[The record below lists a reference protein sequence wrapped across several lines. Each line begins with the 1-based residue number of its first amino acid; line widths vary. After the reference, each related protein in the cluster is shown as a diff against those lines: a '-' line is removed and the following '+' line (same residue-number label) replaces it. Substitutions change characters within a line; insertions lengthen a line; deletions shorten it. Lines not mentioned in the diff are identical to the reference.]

1 MIFMKIR
8 KVPNIRSIILCMLLS
23 LPMCMVCGSNAMK
36 DQKYSQTASCDKTG
50 HSLKDDVCQRCGHGF
65 FSYRTNSGKIVTL
78 ATNIDFGANIVSH
91 SVVNGE
97 CTIECDGPITKIPD
111 KAFSSKGLKGEL
123 LRIPRTVT
131 YIGTK
136 AFYNNK
142 DLSGFLIIPNSV
154 TEIGERAFHMCGFNG
169 NLTLSNNLTKI
180 GNSAF
185 SNCGFTG
192 NLTIPNS
199 VTEIGPYAFYSCV
212 GFNGKLTLSDNLKTI
227 GDGAFSNCNKLKAQI
242 ITFPATLEKIGTDVF
257 SGATNIKNIKFQSL
271 PQGINNIKQKDVI
284 LNDASFISDQA
295 TGTVNNISYSRTI
308 TPTWGTLVLPYSL
321 TLTGNEPYSLYAI
334 ESISTEVLVLS
345 RLNGEVAAGTP
356 CMVKRN
362 GEQEEMTFT
371 ANNATLNMTIQPIA
385 VNYELKF
392 QGTYH
397 AKKVT
402 DGYIIRNNLLWDVA
416 KLLEVSPQT
425 EAIMV
430 GPFRSW
436 LDGPTKNGVAK
447 LSIRVDDSATSIDN
461 PISSLNADDVEYY
474 DLNGRRLTAP
484 QQGINIMK
492 RGNKTMKVIIK

>member
-8 KVPNIRSIILCMLLS
+8 KVQNIRSIILCMLLS

-36 DQKYSQTASCDKTG
+36 DQKYSQTASCELNG
-50 HSLKDDVCQRCGHGF
+50 HSLKDDVCQKCGHGF
-65 FSYRTNSGKIVTL
+65 FSYRTNSGMIVNL
-78 ATNIDFGANIVSH
+78 DQDIDFGANIVSH

-111 KAFSSKGLKGEL
+111 NAFNNKGLKGEL

-142 DLSGFLIIPNSV
+142 ELSGFLIIPNSV
-154 TEIGERAFHMCGFNG
+154 TEIGERAFCMCGFNG

-192 NLTIPNS
+192 NLVISNS
-199 VTEIGPYAFYSCV
+199 VTEIGPYAFYMCS
-212 GFNGKLTLSDNLKTI
+212 GFNGNLTLSDNLKTI
-227 GDGAFSNCNKLKAQI
+227 GNGAFSNCKNLKAQ

-295 TGTVNNISYSRTI
+295 TGIVNNISYSRTI
-308 TPTWGTLVLPYSL
+308 SNAWGTLVLPYSL

-334 ESISTEVLVLS
+334 ESISTVELVLS

-362 GEQEEMTFT
+362 GEQKEMTFT
-371 ANNATLNMTIQPIA
+371 ANNTTLNMTIQPIA
-385 VNYELKF
+385 VNELNF

-416 KLLEVSPQT
+416 KLLEVSPET

-436 LDGPTKNGVAK
+436 LDGPTNGAAK

>member
-1 MIFMKIR
+1 MKIR
-8 KVPNIRSIILCMLLS
+8 KVQNIRSIILCMLLS

-36 DQKYSQTASCDKTG
+36 DQKYSQTASCDKNG

-65 FSYRTNSGKIVTL
+65 FSYRTKSGKIVTL
-78 ATNIDFGANIVSH
+78 NNKDFGANIVSH

-111 KAFSSKGLKGEL
+111 KAFFNKGLKGEL

-142 DLSGFLIIPNSV
+142 ELSGFLIIPNSV
-154 TEIGERAFHMCGFNG
+154 TEIGERAFYMCGFNG
-169 NLTLSNNLTKI
+169 SLTLSNNLTKI
-180 GNSAF
+180 GNNAF
-185 SNCGFTG
+185 SDCGFTG

-199 VTEIGPYAFYSCV
+199 VTEIGPYAFYMCS
-212 GFNGKLTLSDNLKTI
+212 GFNGNLTLSDNLKSI
-227 GDGAFSNCNKLKAQI
+227 GDNAFSSCGKLKAQ
-242 ITFPATLEKIGTDVF
+242 ITFPATLENIGTDVF
-257 SGATNIKNIKFQSL
+257 SGTTNIKNVKFQSL
-271 PQGINNIKQKDVI
+271 PQGINNIKQKDVS
-284 LNDASFISDQA
+284 LNDASFISDLA
-295 TGTVNNISYSRTI
+295 TGTVNNISYNRTI

-334 ESISTEVLVLS
+334 ESISTGELVLS

-385 VNYELKF
+385 VNELSF
-392 QGTYH
+392 NGTYH

-402 DGYIIRNNLLWDVA
+402 DGYIIRNGLLWNVA
-416 KLLEVSPQT
+416 KLKEASSQT

-436 LDGPTKNGVAK
+436 LDGTTTNSAAK
-447 LSIRVDDSATSIDN
+447 LSIRVDDSATGIDN

>member
-1 MIFMKIR
+1 MKIR
-8 KVPNIRSIILCMLLS
+8 KVQNIRSIILCMLLS
-23 LPMCMVCGSNAMK
+23 LPMCMVYGSNAIK
-36 DQKYSQTASCDKTG
+36 DQKYSQTASCDKNG

-65 FSYRTNSGKIVTL
+65 FSYRTKSGKIVIL
-78 ATNIDFGANIVSH
+78 ANNIDFGANIVSH

-111 KAFSSKGLKGEL
+111 NAFSRKGLKGEL

-136 AFYNNK
+136 AFYNNNE
-142 DLSGFLIIPNSV
+142 LSGFLIIPNSV
-154 TEIGERAFHMCGFNG
+154 TEIGEKAFFMCGFNG
-169 NLTLSNNLTKI
+169 SLTLSNNLTKI

-185 SNCGFTG
+185 SDCGFTG

-199 VTEIGPYAFYSCV
+199 VTEIGTYAFNNCV
-212 GFNGKLTLSDNLKTI
+212 GFKGKLTLSDNLKTI
-227 GDGAFSNCNKLKAQI
+227 GNGAFSNCKNLKAQ

-257 SGATNIKNIKFQSL
+257 YGVTSIKSVKFQSL

-334 ESISTEVLVLS
+334 ESISTDELVLS
-345 RLNGEVAAGTP
+345 RLNGKVAAGTP

-385 VNYELKF
+385 VNELNF

-402 DGYIIRNNLLWDVA
+402 DGYIIRNGLLWDVA
-416 KLLEVSPQT
+416 KLKAASPET

-436 LDGPTKNGVAK
+436 LDGTTNGAAK
-447 LSIRVDDSATSIDN
+447 LSIRVDDSATGIDN

-492 RGNKTMKVIIK
+492 KGNKTMKVIIK

>member
-1 MIFMKIR
+1 MTFMKIR

-36 DQKYSQTASCDKTG
+36 GQKYSQTASCDKTG

-65 FSYRTNSGKIVTL
+65 FSYRTKSGKIVTF
-78 ATNIDFGANIVSH
+78 AKNIDFGANIVSH
-91 SVVNGE
+91 SIVNGE

-111 KAFSSKGLKGEL
+111 KAFYNKGLKGEL
-123 LRIPRTVT
+123 LRIPRTVK

-136 AFYNNK
+136 AFYYNK

-154 TEIGERAFHMCGFNG
+154 TEIGERAFYMCGFNG
-169 NLTLSNNLTKI
+169 ILTLSNNLTKI
-180 GNSAF
+180 GKSAF
-185 SNCGFTG
+185 DGCGFTG
-192 NLTIPNS
+192 SLTIPNS
-199 VTEIGPYAFYSCV
+199 VTEIGPYAFNNCV
-212 GFNGKLTLSDNLKTI
+212 GFKDKLTLSENLKTI
-227 GDGAFSNCNKLKAQI
+227 GDGAFSNCKNLKAQ

-271 PQGINNIKQKDVI
+271 PQGINNIKQKDVS

-295 TGTVNNISYSRTI
+295 TGTVNNIFYNRTI

-334 ESISTEVLVLS
+334 ERISKDELVLS

-362 GEQEEMTFT
+362 GEQKEMTFT
-371 ANNATLNMTIQPIA
+371 ANNTTLNMTIQPIA
-385 VNYELKF
+385 VNELNF

-397 AKKVT
+397 AKEVT
-402 DGYIIRNNLLWDVA
+402 DGYIIRNGLLWNVA
-416 KLLEVSPQT
+416 KLKAASPQT

-436 LDGPTKNGVAK
+436 LDGTTTNSAAK
-447 LSIRVDDSATSIDN
+447 LSIRVDDSATGIDN

>member
-1 MIFMKIR
+1 
-8 KVPNIRSIILCMLLS
+8 MLLS

-36 DQKYSQTASCDKTG
+36 GQKYTQTASCDKDG
-50 HSLKDDVCQRCGHGF
+50 HSLNNDVCQRCGHGF
-65 FSYRTNSGKIVTL
+65 FSYRTKSGKIVTL
-78 ATNIDFGANIVSH
+78 AKNIDFGANIVSH

-111 KAFSSKGLKGEL
+111 NAFSSKGLKGEL

-131 YIGTK
+131 YIGTR
-136 AFYNNK
+136 AFYYNK

-154 TEIGERAFHMCGFNG
+154 TEIGERAFYMCGFNG
-169 NLTLSNNLTKI
+169 SLTLSNNLTKI

-185 SNCGFTG
+185 SDCGFTG

-199 VTEIGPYAFYSCV
+199 VTEIGTYAFNNCV

-227 GDGAFSNCNKLKAQI
+227 GEGAFSNCNKLKAQI
-242 ITFPATLEKIGTDVF
+242 ITFPATLEKIGTDAFYRVT
-257 SGATNIKNIKFQSL
+257 SIKSVKFQSL

-284 LNDASFISDQA
+284 LNDASFISGQA
-295 TGTVNNISYSRTI
+295 TGTVNNISYSHTI
-308 TPTWGTLVLPYSL
+308 TLTWGTLVLPYSL

-334 ESISTEVLVLS
+334 ESISTDELVLS

-356 CMVKRN
+356 CVVKQN
-362 GEQEEMTFT
+362 GEQKEMIFT
-371 ANNATLNMTIQPIA
+371 ANNATLNMTTQPID
-385 VNYELKF
+385 VSELKF

-397 AKKVT
+397 AQPVT

-416 KLLEVSPQT
+416 KLLEVSPET
-425 EAIMV
+425 KAIIID
-430 GPFRSW
+430 PFRSW
-436 LDGPTKNGVAK
+436 LDGTTTNGAAK
-447 LSIRVDDSATSIDN
+447 LSIRVDDSATGIDN

>member
-1 MIFMKIR
+1 MTFMKIR
-8 KVPNIRSIILCMLLS
+8 KIPNIRSIILCMLLS

-36 DQKYSQTASCDKTG
+36 DQKYSQTASCDKNG

-65 FSYRTNSGKIVTL
+65 FSYRTKSGKIVTL
-78 ATNIDFGANIVSH
+78 NNKDFGANIVSH

-111 KAFSSKGLKGEL
+111 KAFYNKGLKGEL
-123 LRIPRTVT
+123 LRIPRTVK
-131 YIGTK
+131 YIGTR
-136 AFYNNK
+136 AFYYNK

-154 TEIGERAFHMCGFNG
+154 TEIGERAFYMCGFNG
-169 NLTLSNNLTKI
+169 ILTLSNNLTKI

-185 SNCGFTG
+185 SDCGFTG

-199 VTEIGPYAFYSCV
+199 VTEIGTYAFNNCV

-227 GDGAFSNCNKLKAQI
+227 GDNAFSNCNKLKAQI
-242 ITFPATLEKIGTDVF
+242 ITFPAALEKIGTDVF
-257 SGATNIKNIKFQSL
+257 YRVTSIKSVKFQSL
-271 PQGINNIKQKDVI
+271 PQGINNIKQKDVS

-295 TGTVNNISYSRTI
+295 TGTVNNISYNRAI

-334 ESISTEVLVLS
+334 ESISTEELVLS

-385 VNYELKF
+385 VNELSF
-392 QGTYH
+392 NGTYH

-402 DGYIIRNNLLWDVA
+402 DGYIIRNGLLWNVA
-416 KLLEVSPQT
+416 KLKEASSQT

-436 LDGPTKNGVAK
+436 LDGTTTNSAAK
-447 LSIRVDDSATSIDN
+447 LSIRVDDSATGIDN

>member
-36 DQKYSQTASCDKTG
+36 GQKYSQTASCDKTG
-50 HSLKDDVCQRCGHGF
+50 HSLKDDVCQICGHGF
-65 FSYRTNSGKIVTL
+65 FSYRTKSGKIVTL
-78 ATNIDFGANIVSH
+78 AKNIDFGANIVSH

-111 KAFSSKGLKGEL
+111 KAFYNKGLKGEL
-123 LRIPRTVT
+123 LRIPRTVK
-131 YIGTK
+131 YIGTR
-136 AFYNNK
+136 AFYYNK

-154 TEIGERAFHMCGFNG
+154 TEIGEKAFYMCRFNG
-169 NLTLSNNLTKI
+169 SLTLSNNLTKI

-227 GDGAFSNCNKLKAQI
+227 GDCAFSICKNLKAQ

-271 PQGINNIKQKDVI
+271 PQGIDNIKDVI

-308 TPTWGTLVLPYSL
+308 SNPWGSLVLPYSL

-334 ESISTEVLVLS
+334 ESISTNELVLS

-385 VNYELKF
+385 VKGLNF

-397 AKKVT
+397 AKEVNN
-402 DGYIIRNNLLWDVA
+402 GYIIRNGLLWNVA
-416 KLLEVSPQT
+416 KLKAASPET
-425 EAIMV
+425 AIMV

-436 LDGPTKNGVAK
+436 LDGTTNGTAK
-447 LSIRVDDSATSIDN
+447 LSIRVDDSATGIDN

>member
-1 MIFMKIR
+1 MKIR
-8 KVPNIRSIILCMLLS
+8 EVQNIRSIILCMLLS
-23 LPMCMVCGSNAMK
+23 LPMCMVCGSNAIK
-36 DQKYSQTASCDKTG
+36 DQKYSQTASCDKNG

-65 FSYRTNSGKIVTL
+65 FSYRTKNGKIVTF
-78 ATNIDFGANIVSH
+78 ANNIDFGAKIVSH
-91 SVVNGE
+91 TIVNGE

-111 KAFSSKGLKGEL
+111 NAFSSKGLKGEL
-123 LRIPRTVT
+123 LRIPRTVK
-131 YIGTK
+131 YIGTR

-142 DLSGFLIIPNSV
+142 ELSGFLIIPNSV
-154 TEIGERAFHMCGFNG
+154 TEIGTYAFNNCVGFNG
-169 NLTLSNNLTKI
+169 ILTLSNNLTKI

-192 NLTIPNS
+192 NLVIPNS
-199 VTEIGPYAFYSCV
+199 VTEIGQYAFYMCS
-212 GFNGKLTLSDNLKTI
+212 GFNGNLTLSDNLKSI
-227 GDGAFSNCNKLKAQI
+227 GDNAFSSCGKLKAQ

-257 SGATNIKNIKFQSL
+257 SGTTNIKSVKFQSL
-271 PQGINNIKQKDVI
+271 PQGINNIKQKDII

-308 TPTWGTLVLPYSL
+308 TTTWGTLVLPYSL

-334 ESISTEVLVLS
+334 ESISTDELVLN

-385 VNYELKF
+385 VNELKF

-397 AKKVT
+397 AKEVT
-402 DGYIIRNNLLWDVA
+402 DGYIIRNGLLWDVA
-416 KLLEVSPQT
+416 KLKAASPET
-425 EAIMV
+425 EAIKV

-436 LDGPTKNGVAK
+436 LDGTTNGAAK
-447 LSIRVDDSATSIDN
+447 LSIRVDDSASGIDN

-492 RGNKTMKVIIK
+492 KGNKTMKVIIK

>member
-65 FSYRTNSGKIVTL
+65 FSYRTKSGKIATL
-78 ATNIDFGANIVSH
+78 NNKDFGANIVSH

-97 CTIECDGPITKIPD
+97 CTIECDGPITKIPNN
-111 KAFSSKGLKGEL
+111 AFSSKGLKGEL

-142 DLSGFLIIPNSV
+142 ELSGFLIIPNSV
-154 TEIGERAFHMCGFNG
+154 TEIGERAFYMCGFNG
-169 NLTLSNNLTKI
+169 ILTLSNNLTKI

-185 SNCGFTG
+185 SDCGFTG
-192 NLTIPNS
+192 NLVIPNS
-199 VTEIGPYAFYSCV
+199 VTEIGTYAFNNCV

-227 GDGAFSNCNKLKAQI
+227 GNGAFSNCKNLKAQ

-321 TLTGNEPYSLYAI
+321 TLTGNEQYSLYAI
-334 ESISTEVLVLS
+334 ESISTDKLVLS
-345 RLNGEVAAGTP
+345 RLNGDVAAGTP

-385 VNYELKF
+385 VNELNF

-397 AKKVT
+397 AKEVT
-402 DGYIIRNNLLWDVA
+402 DGYIIRNGLLWNVA
-416 KLLEVSPQT
+416 KLKAASQQT

-436 LDGPTKNGVAK
+436 LDGTTTNGAAK
-447 LSIRVDDSATSIDN
+447 LSIRVDDSATGIDN

>member
-8 KVPNIRSIILCMLLS
+8 KVQNIRSIILCMLLS
-23 LPMCMVCGSNAMK
+23 LPMCMVCGSNAIK
-36 DQKYSQTASCDKTG
+36 DQKYSQTASCDKNG

-65 FSYRTNSGKIVTL
+65 FSYRTKSGKIVTL
-78 ATNIDFGANIVSH
+78 AKNIDFGAKIVSH

-111 KAFSSKGLKGEL
+111 NAFSYKDLKGEL

-136 AFYNNK
+136 AFYYNK
-142 DLSGFLIIPNSV
+142 ELFGFLIIPNTV
-154 TEIGERAFHMCGFNG
+154 TEIGERAFYMCGFNG

-185 SNCGFTG
+185 SDCGFTG

-199 VTEIGPYAFYSCV
+199 VTEIGTYAFNNCV

-227 GDGAFSNCNKLKAQI
+227 GNGAFSNCKNLKAQ

-257 SGATNIKNIKFQSL
+257 YGVTSIKSVKFQSL

-284 LNDASFISDQA
+284 LNDASFISDLA

-334 ESISTEVLVLS
+334 ESISTDELVLS
-345 RLNGEVAAGTP
+345 RLNGKVAAGTP

-385 VNYELKF
+385 VNELKF

-397 AKKVT
+397 AKEVT
-402 DGYIIRNNLLWDVA
+402 DGYIIRNGLLWNVA
-416 KLLEVSPQT
+416 KLKAASPET

-436 LDGPTKNGVAK
+436 LDGTTNGAAK
-447 LSIRVDDSATSIDN
+447 LSIRIDDSATGIDD

>member
-1 MIFMKIR
+1 MKIR
-8 KVPNIRSIILCMLLS
+8 KIPNIRSIILCMLLS
-23 LPMCMVCGSNAMK
+23 LPMCMVCGSNAIK
-36 DQKYSQTASCDKTG
+36 DQKYSQTASCDKNG

-65 FSYRTNSGKIVTL
+65 FSYRTKSGKIVTF
-78 ATNIDFGANIVSH
+78 ANNIDFGANIVSH
-91 SVVNGE
+91 TVVNGE

-111 KAFSSKGLKGEL
+111 KAFYNKDLKGEL

-142 DLSGFLIIPNSV
+142 ELSGFLIIPNSV
-154 TEIGERAFHMCGFNG
+154 TEIGTYAFNNCVGFNG
-169 NLTLSNNLTKI
+169 ILTLSNNLTKI

-192 NLTIPNS
+192 NLVIPNS
-199 VTEIGPYAFYSCV
+199 VTEIGQYAFYMCS
-212 GFNGKLTLSDNLKTI
+212 GFNGNLTLSDNLKSN
-227 GDGAFSNCNKLKAQI
+227 GDNAFSRCGKLKAQ

-257 SGATNIKNIKFQSL
+257 SGTTNIKSVKFQSL

-334 ESISTEVLVLS
+334 ESISTDELVLS
-345 RLNGEVAAGTP
+345 RLNGKVAAGTP

-371 ANNATLNMTIQPIA
+371 ANNATLNMTILPIA
-385 VNYELKF
+385 VNELNF

-397 AKKVT
+397 AKEVT
-402 DGYIIRNNLLWDVA
+402 DGYIIRNGLLWNVA
-416 KLLEVSPQT
+416 KLKAASLET

-436 LDGPTKNGVAK
+436 LDGTTNGAAK
-447 LSIRVDDSATSIDN
+447 LSIRVDDSATGIDN

-492 RGNKTMKVIIK
+492 KGNKTMKVIIK

>member
-1 MIFMKIR
+1 MKIR
-8 KVPNIRSIILCMLLS
+8 EVQNIRSIILCMLLS
-23 LPMCMVCGSNAMK
+23 LPMCMVCGSNAIK
-36 DQKYSQTASCDKTG
+36 DQKYSQTASCDKNG

-65 FSYRTNSGKIVTL
+65 FSYRTKNGKIVTF
-78 ATNIDFGANIVSH
+78 ANNIDFGANIVSH
-91 SVVNGE
+91 TVVNGE
-97 CTIECDGPITKIPD
+97 CTIECDGPITEIPD
-111 KAFSSKGLKGEL
+111 KAFYNKGLKGEL

-136 AFYNNK
+136 AFYYNK

-154 TEIGERAFHMCGFNG
+154 TEIGERAFYMCGFNG

-180 GNSAF
+180 GNNAF
-185 SNCGFTG
+185 SDCGFTG

-199 VTEIGPYAFYSCV
+199 VTEIGTYAFNNCV
-212 GFNGKLTLSDNLKTI
+212 RFKGKLTLSDNLKTI
-227 GDGAFSNCNKLKAQI
+227 GNGAFSNCKNLKAQ

-257 SGATNIKNIKFQSL
+257 SGVTSIKSVKFQSL

-334 ESISTEVLVLS
+334 ESISTDELVLS

-356 CMVKRN
+356 CMVKQN

-385 VNYELKF
+385 VNELKF

-397 AKKVT
+397 AKEVT
-402 DGYIIRNNLLWDVA
+402 DGYIIRNGLLWDVA
-416 KLLEVSPQT
+416 KLKAASPET
-425 EAIMV
+425 EAIKV

-436 LDGPTKNGVAK
+436 LDGTTNGAAK
-447 LSIRVDDSATSIDN
+447 LSIRVDDSATGIND

-484 QQGINIMK
+484 QQGINFMK
-492 RGNKTMKVIIK
+492 KGNKTMKVIIK

>member
-1 MIFMKIR
+1 MKIR
-8 KVPNIRSIILCMLLS
+8 EVQNIRSIILCMLLS
-23 LPMCMVCGSNAMK
+23 LPMCMVCGSNAIK
-36 DQKYSQTASCDKTG
+36 DQKYSQTASCDKNG

-65 FSYRTNSGKIVTL
+65 FSYRTKSGKIVTF
-78 ATNIDFGANIVSH
+78 ANNIDFGANIVSH
-91 SVVNGE
+91 TVVNGE

-111 KAFSSKGLKGEL
+111 KAFYSKGLKGEL
-123 LRIPRTVT
+123 LRIPRTVK
-131 YIGTK
+131 YIGTR

-142 DLSGFLIIPNSV
+142 ELSGFLIIPNSV
-154 TEIGERAFHMCGFNG
+154 TEIGTYAFNNCVGFNG
-169 NLTLSNNLTKI
+169 ILTLSNNLTKI

-192 NLTIPNS
+192 NLVIPNS
-199 VTEIGPYAFYSCV
+199 VTEIGQYAFYMCS
-212 GFNGKLTLSDNLKTI
+212 GFNGNLTLSDNLKSI
-227 GDGAFSNCNKLKAQI
+227 GDNAFSSCGKLKAQ

-257 SGATNIKNIKFQSL
+257 SGTTNIKSVKFQSL

-334 ESISTEVLVLS
+334 ESISTDELVLS

-385 VNYELKF
+385 VNELKF

-397 AKKVT
+397 AKEVT
-402 DGYIIRNNLLWDVA
+402 DGYIIRNGLLWDVA
-416 KLLEVSPQT
+416 KLKAASPET

-436 LDGPTKNGVAK
+436 LDGTTNGAAK
-447 LSIRVDDSATSIDN
+447 LSIRVDDSATGIND
-461 PISSLNADDVEYY
+461 PISYLNADDVEYY

-492 RGNKTMKVIIK
+492 KGNKTMKVIIK

>member
-1 MIFMKIR
+1 MKIR
-8 KVPNIRSIILCMLLS
+8 EVQNIRSIILCMLLS
-23 LPMCMVCGSNAMK
+23 LPMCMVCGSNAIK
-36 DQKYSQTASCDKTG
+36 DQKYSQTASCDKNG

-65 FSYRTNSGKIVTL
+65 FSYRTKNGKIVTF
-78 ATNIDFGANIVSH
+78 ANNIDFGAKIVSH
-91 SVVNGE
+91 TIVNGE

-111 KAFSSKGLKGEL
+111 NAFSSKDLKGEL
-123 LRIPRTVT
+123 LRIPRTVK
-131 YIGTK
+131 YIGTR

-142 DLSGFLIIPNSV
+142 ELSGFLIIPNSV
-154 TEIGERAFHMCGFNG
+154 TEIGTYAFNNCVGFNG
-169 NLTLSNNLTKI
+169 ILTLSNNLTKI

-185 SNCGFTG
+185 SDCGFTG

-199 VTEIGPYAFYSCV
+199 VTEIGTYAFNNCV

-227 GDGAFSNCNKLKAQI
+227 GDNAFNNCNKLKAQI
-242 ITFPATLEKIGTDVF
+242 ITFPAALEKIGTDVF
-257 SGATNIKNIKFQSL
+257 YRVTSIKNVKFQSL
-271 PQGINNIKQKDVI
+271 PQGINNIKQKDVS
-284 LNDASFISDQA
+284 LNDASFISDLA

-334 ESISTEVLVLS
+334 ERISTDELVLS
-345 RLNGEVAAGTP
+345 RLNGDVAAGTP

-385 VNYELKF
+385 VNELKF

-402 DGYIIRNNLLWDVA
+402 DGYIIRNGLLWNVA
-416 KLLEVSPQT
+416 KLKAASSQT

-436 LDGPTKNGVAK
+436 LDGTTTNSAAK
-447 LSIRVDDSATSIDN
+447 LSIRVDDSATGIDN

>member
-1 MIFMKIR
+1 
-8 KVPNIRSIILCMLLS
+8 MLLS

-36 DQKYSQTASCDKTG
+36 DQKYSQTASCDKNG

-65 FSYRTNSGKIVTL
+65 FSYRTKNGKIVTF
-78 ATNIDFGANIVSH
+78 ANNIDFGAKIVSH
-91 SVVNGE
+91 TIVNGE

-111 KAFSSKGLKGEL
+111 NAFSSKGLKGEL
-123 LRIPRTVT
+123 LRIPRTVK
-131 YIGTK
+131 YIGTR

-142 DLSGFLIIPNSV
+142 ELSGFLIIPNSV
-154 TEIGERAFHMCGFNG
+154 TEIGTYAFNNCVGFNG
-169 NLTLSNNLTKI
+169 ILTLSNNLTKI

-192 NLTIPNS
+192 NLVIPNS
-199 VTEIGPYAFYSCV
+199 VTEIGQYAFYMCS
-212 GFNGKLTLSDNLKTI
+212 GFNGNLTLSDNLKSI
-227 GDGAFSNCNKLKAQI
+227 GDNAFSSCGKLKAQ

-257 SGATNIKNIKFQSL
+257 YRVTSIKSVKFQSL

-308 TPTWGTLVLPYSL
+308 TPTLGTLVLPYSL

-334 ESISTEVLVLS
+334 ESISTDELVLS
-345 RLNGEVAAGTP
+345 RLNGKVAAGTP

-385 VNYELKF
+385 VNELKF

-397 AKKVT
+397 AKEVT
-402 DGYIIRNNLLWDVA
+402 DGYIIRNGLLWDVA
-416 KLLEVSPQT
+416 KLKAASPET

-436 LDGPTKNGVAK
+436 LDGTTNGAAK
-447 LSIRVDDSATSIDN
+447 LSIRVDDSATGIDN

-492 RGNKTMKVIIK
+492 KGNKTMKVIIK

>member
-1 MIFMKIR
+1 MKIR
-8 KVPNIRSIILCMLLS
+8 KVLNIRSIILCMLLS

-36 DQKYSQTASCDKTG
+36 GQKYSQTASCDKNG
-50 HSLKDDVCQRCGHGF
+50 HSLKDDVCQKCGHGF
-65 FSYRTNSGKIVTL
+65 FSYRTQSGKIVTL
-78 ATNIDFGANIVSH
+78 AKNIDFGANIVSH
-91 SVVNGE
+91 TVVNGE

-111 KAFSSKGLKGEL
+111 KAFYNKGLKGEL

-142 DLSGFLIIPNSV
+142 ELSGFLIIPNSV
-154 TEIGERAFHMCGFNG
+154 TEIGERAFYMCGFNG
-169 NLTLSNNLTKI
+169 SLTLSNNLTKI
-180 GNSAF
+180 GNNAF
-185 SNCGFTG
+185 SDCGFTG

-199 VTEIGPYAFYSCV
+199 VTEIGTYAFNNCV
-212 GFNGKLTLSDNLKTI
+212 GFKGKLTLSDNLKTI
-227 GDGAFSNCNKLKAQI
+227 GNGAFSNCKNLKAQ

-257 SGATNIKNIKFQSL
+257 SGVTSIMIVKFQSL

-334 ESISTEVLVLS
+334 ESISTEELVLS

-385 VNYELKF
+385 VNELKF

-402 DGYIIRNNLLWDVA
+402 DGYIIRNGLLWNVA
-416 KLLEVSPQT
+416 KLKAASQQT

-436 LDGPTKNGVAK
+436 LDGTTNGAAR
-447 LSIRVDDSATSIDN
+447 LSIRVDDSATGIDD

>member
-8 KVPNIRSIILCMLLS
+8 KVQNIRSIILCMLLS
-23 LPMCMVCGSNAMK
+23 LPMCIVCGSNAMK
-36 DQKYSQTASCDKTG
+36 DQKYSQTASCDKNG
-50 HSLKDDVCQRCGHGF
+50 HSLKDDVCQICGHGF

-78 ATNIDFGANIVSH
+78 AKNIDFGANIVSH

-97 CTIECDGPITKIPD
+97 CTIECNGPITKIPD
-111 KAFSSKGLKGEL
+111 NAFSSKGLKGEL

-142 DLSGFLIIPNSV
+142 KLFGFLIIPNSV
-154 TEIGERAFHMCGFNG
+154 TEIGERAFFMCGFNG
-169 NLTLSNNLTKI
+169 SLTLSNNLTKI

-227 GDGAFSNCNKLKAQI
+227 GDYAFSICKNLKAQ

-257 SGATNIKNIKFQSL
+257 SGVTSIKSVKFQSL

-295 TGTVNNISYSRTI
+295 TGIVNNISYSRTI

-334 ESISTEVLVLS
+334 ESISTDLVLS

-362 GEQEEMTFT
+362 GEQKEMTFT
-371 ANNATLNMTIQPIA
+371 ANNTTLNMTIQPIA
-385 VNYELKF
+385 VNKLNF

-397 AKKVT
+397 AREVAN
-402 DGYIIRNNLLWDVA
+402 GYIIRNNLLWDVA
-416 KLLEVSPQT
+416 KLKEASPET

-436 LDGPTKNGVAK
+436 LDGTITNSAAK
-447 LSIRVDDSATSIDN
+447 LSIRVDDSATGIDD

>member
-1 MIFMKIR
+1 MKIR

-23 LPMCMVCGSNAMK
+23 LPMCMVCGSNAIK
-36 DQKYSQTASCDKTG
+36 DQKYSQTASCDKNG

-65 FSYRTNSGKIVTL
+65 FSYRTKSGKIVTL
-78 ATNIDFGANIVSH
+78 AKNIDFGANIVSH
-91 SVVNGE
+91 TVVNGE

-111 KAFSSKGLKGEL
+111 KAFYNKGLKGEL
-123 LRIPRTVT
+123 LRIPRTVK
-131 YIGTK
+131 YIGTR
-136 AFYNNK
+136 AFYYNK

-154 TEIGERAFHMCGFNG
+154 TEIGERAFYMCGFNG
-169 NLTLSNNLTKI
+169 ILTLSNNLTKI

-185 SNCGFTG
+185 SDCGFTG

-199 VTEIGPYAFYSCV
+199 VTEIGTYAFNNCV

-227 GDGAFSNCNKLKAQI
+227 GNGAFSNCKNLKAQ

-257 SGATNIKNIKFQSL
+257 SGTTNIKSVKFQSL

-321 TLTGNEPYSLYAI
+321 KLTGNEPYSLYAI
-334 ESISTEVLVLS
+334 ESISTDELVLS

-385 VNYELKF
+385 VNELNF

-402 DGYIIRNNLLWDVA
+402 DGYIIRNGLLWDVA
-416 KLLEVSPQT
+416 KLLEVSPET

-436 LDGPTKNGVAK
+436 LDGTITNSAAK
-447 LSIRVDDSATSIDN
+447 LSIRVNDSATGIDS

>member
-1 MIFMKIR
+1 MKIR
-8 KVPNIRSIILCMLLS
+8 EVQNIRSIILCMLLS
-23 LPMCMVCGSNAMK
+23 LPMCMVCGSNAIK
-36 DQKYSQTASCDKTG
+36 DQKYSQTASCDKNG

-65 FSYRTNSGKIVTL
+65 FSYRTKNGKIVTF
-78 ATNIDFGANIVSH
+78 ANNIDFGAKIVSH
-91 SVVNGE
+91 TIVNGE

-111 KAFSSKGLKGEL
+111 NAFSSKGLKGEL
-123 LRIPRTVT
+123 LRIPRTVK
-131 YIGTK
+131 YIGTR

-142 DLSGFLIIPNSV
+142 ELSGFLIIPNSV
-154 TEIGERAFHMCGFNG
+154 TEIGTYAFNNCVGFNG
-169 NLTLSNNLTKI
+169 ILTLSNNLTKI

-192 NLTIPNS
+192 NLVIPNS
-199 VTEIGPYAFYSCV
+199 VTEIGKYAFYMCS
-212 GFNGKLTLSDNLKTI
+212 GFNGNLTLSDNLKSI
-227 GDGAFSNCNKLKAQI
+227 GDNAFSSCGKLKAQ

-257 SGATNIKNIKFQSL
+257 SSTTNIKSVKFQSL

-334 ESISTEVLVLS
+334 ESISTDELVLS

-385 VNYELKF
+385 VNELKF

-397 AKKVT
+397 AKEVT
-402 DGYIIRNNLLWDVA
+402 DGYIIRNGLLWDVA
-416 KLLEVSPQT
+416 KLKAASPET

-436 LDGPTKNGVAK
+436 LDGTTNGAAK
-447 LSIRVDDSATSIDN
+447 LSIRVDDSATGIDN

-492 RGNKTMKVIIK
+492 KGNKTMKVIIK

>member
-1 MIFMKIR
+1 MTFMKIR
-8 KVPNIRSIILCMLLS
+8 KVPNIRSIILFMLLS

-65 FSYRTNSGKIVTL
+65 FSYRTKSGKIVTL
-78 ATNIDFGANIVSH
+78 AKNIDFGANIVSH
-91 SVVNGE
+91 TVVNGE

-111 KAFSSKGLKGEL
+111 KAFYNKGLKGEL
-123 LRIPRTVT
+123 LRIPRTVK

-136 AFYNNK
+136 AFYYNK

-154 TEIGERAFHMCGFNG
+154 TEIGERAFYMCGFNG
-169 NLTLSNNLTKI
+169 ILTLSNNLTKI

-192 NLTIPNS
+192 NLVIPNS
-199 VTEIGPYAFYSCV
+199 VTEIGPYAFYMCS
-212 GFNGKLTLSDNLKTI
+212 GFNGNLTLSDNLKSI
-227 GDGAFSNCNKLKAQI
+227 GDNAFSSCGKLKAQ
-242 ITFPATLEKIGTDVF
+242 ITFPATLENIGTDVF
-257 SGATNIKNIKFQSL
+257 SGTTNIKNVKFQSL
-271 PQGINNIKQKDVI
+271 PQGINNIKQKDVS

-334 ESISTEVLVLS
+334 ESISTDGLVLS

-385 VNYELKF
+385 VNELNF

-402 DGYIIRNNLLWDVA
+402 DGYIIRNGLLWNVA
-416 KLLEVSPQT
+416 KLKEASPQT

-430 GPFRSW
+430 GSFRSW
-436 LDGPTKNGVAK
+436 LDGTTNGAAK
-447 LSIRVDDSATSIDN
+447 LSILVDDSATGIDN
-461 PISSLNADDVEYY
+461 PILSLNADDVEYY

>member
-1 MIFMKIR
+1 MTFMKIR

-23 LPMCMVCGSNAMK
+23 LPMCMVYGSNAIK
-36 DQKYSQTASCDKTG
+36 DQKYSQTASCDKNG

-65 FSYRTNSGKIVTL
+65 FSYRTKSGKIVTF
-78 ATNIDFGANIVSH
+78 ANNIDFGANIVSH

-111 KAFSSKGLKGEL
+111 NAFSYKGLKGEL

-142 DLSGFLIIPNSV
+142 ELSGLLIIPNSV
-154 TEIGERAFHMCGFNG
+154 TEIGERAFYMCGFNG
-169 NLTLSNNLTKI
+169 SLTLSNNLTKI

-185 SNCGFTG
+185 SDCGFTG
-192 NLTIPNS
+192 NLTIPNF
-199 VTEIGPYAFYSCV
+199 VTEIGTYAFNNCV
-212 GFNGKLTLSDNLKTI
+212 GFKGKLTLSDNLKTI
-227 GDGAFSNCNKLKAQI
+227 GNGAFSNCKNLKAQ

-295 TGTVNNISYSRTI
+295 TGIVNNISYSRTI
-308 TPTWGTLVLPYSL
+308 SNAWGTLVLPYSL
-321 TLTGNEPYSLYAI
+321 TLTGDEPYSLYAI
-334 ESISTEVLVLS
+334 ERISKDELVLS

-362 GEQEEMTFT
+362 GEQKEMIFT
-371 ANNATLNMTIQPIA
+371 AKNATLNMTIQPIA
-385 VNYELKF
+385 VNELKF

-402 DGYIIRNNLLWDVA
+402 DGYIIRNGLLWNVA
-416 KLLEVSPQT
+416 KLKEASQQT

-436 LDGPTKNGVAK
+436 LDGTTNGAAR
-447 LSIRVDDSATSIDN
+447 LSIRIDDSATGIDD

>member
-8 KVPNIRSIILCMLLS
+8 KVQNIRSIILCMLLS
-23 LPMCMVCGSNAMK
+23 LPMCMVCGSNAIK
-36 DQKYSQTASCDKTG
+36 DQKYSQTASCDKNG

-65 FSYRTNSGKIVTL
+65 FSYRTKSGKIVTF
-78 ATNIDFGANIVSH
+78 AKNIDFGAKIVSH

-111 KAFSSKGLKGEL
+111 NAFSYKDLKGEL

-142 DLSGFLIIPNSV
+142 ELSGFLIIPNSV
-154 TEIGERAFHMCGFNG
+154 TEIGTYAFNNCVGFNG
-169 NLTLSNNLTKI
+169 SLTLSNNLTKI

-199 VTEIGPYAFYSCV
+199 VTEIGPYAFYMCS
-212 GFNGKLTLSDNLKTI
+212 GFNRNLTLSDNLKSI
-227 GDGAFSNCNKLKAQI
+227 GDNAFSSCGKLKAQ

-257 SGATNIKNIKFQSL
+257 SGTTNIKSVKFQSL

-334 ESISTEVLVLS
+334 ESISTDELVLS
-345 RLNGEVAAGTP
+345 RLNGKVAAGTP

-385 VNYELKF
+385 VNELNF

-402 DGYIIRNNLLWDVA
+402 DGYIIRNGLLWDVA
-416 KLLEVSPQT
+416 KLKAASPET

-436 LDGPTKNGVAK
+436 LDGTTNGAAK
-447 LSIRVDDSATSIDN
+447 LSIRVDDSATGIDDH
-461 PISSLNADDVEYY
+461 ISSLNADDVEYY

>member
-1 MIFMKIR
+1 
-8 KVPNIRSIILCMLLS
+8 
-23 LPMCMVCGSNAMK
+23 
-36 DQKYSQTASCDKTG
+36 
-50 HSLKDDVCQRCGHGF
+50 
-65 FSYRTNSGKIVTL
+65 
-78 ATNIDFGANIVSH
+78 
-91 SVVNGE
+91 
-97 CTIECDGPITKIPD
+97 
-111 KAFSSKGLKGEL
+111 
-123 LRIPRTVT
+123 
-131 YIGTK
+131 
-136 AFYNNK
+136 
-142 DLSGFLIIPNSV
+142 
-154 TEIGERAFHMCGFNG
+154 MCGFNG
-169 NLTLSNNLTKI
+169 ILTLSNNLTKI

-185 SNCGFTG
+185 SDCGFTG
-192 NLTIPNS
+192 NLVIPNS
-199 VTEIGPYAFYSCV
+199 VTEIGPYAFYMCS
-212 GFNGKLTLSDNLKTI
+212 GFNGNLTLSDNLKSI
-227 GDGAFSNCNKLKAQI
+227 GDNAFSSCGKLKAQ
-242 ITFPATLEKIGTDVF
+242 ITFPATLENIGTDVF
-257 SGATNIKNIKFQSL
+257 SGTTNIKNVKFQSL
-271 PQGINNIKQKDVI
+271 PQGINNIKQKDVS

-334 ESISTEVLVLS
+334 ERISTDELVLS
-345 RLNGEVAAGTP
+345 RLNGDVAAGTP

-385 VNYELKF
+385 VNELKF

-402 DGYIIRNNLLWDVA
+402 DGYIIRNGLLWNVA
-416 KLLEVSPQT
+416 KLKAASSQT

-436 LDGPTKNGVAK
+436 LDGTTTNSAAK
-447 LSIRVDDSATSIDN
+447 LSIRVDDSATGIDN

>member
-36 DQKYSQTASCDKTG
+36 GQKYSQTASCDKTG

-65 FSYRTNSGKIVTL
+65 FSYRTKSGKIVTL
-78 ATNIDFGANIVSH
+78 NNKDFGANIVSH

-111 KAFSSKGLKGEL
+111 NAFSSKGLKGEL

-131 YIGTK
+131 YIGTR

-142 DLSGFLIIPNSV
+142 ELSGLLIIPNSV
-154 TEIGERAFHMCGFNG
+154 TEIGERAFYMCGFNG
-169 NLTLSNNLTKI
+169 SLTLSNNLTKI

-199 VTEIGPYAFYSCV
+199 VTEIGPYAFNNCV

-227 GDGAFSNCNKLKAQI
+227 GEGAFYNCNKLKAPI
-242 ITFPATLEKIGTDVF
+242 ITFPATLENIGTDVF
-257 SGATNIKNIKFQSL
+257 YSVTSIKSVKFQSL

-334 ESISTEVLVLS
+334 ESISTDELVLS

-385 VNYELKF
+385 VKGLNF

-397 AKKVT
+397 AKEVNN
-402 DGYIIRNNLLWDVA
+402 GYIIRNGLLWNVA
-416 KLLEVSPQT
+416 KLKAASPET
-425 EAIMV
+425 AIMV

-436 LDGPTKNGVAK
+436 LDGTTNGTAK
-447 LSIRVDDSATSIDN
+447 LSIRVDDSATGIDD

>member
-1 MIFMKIR
+1 MTFMKIR

-36 DQKYSQTASCDKTG
+36 GQKYSQTASCDKTG
-50 HSLKDDVCQRCGHGF
+50 HSLKDDVCQICGHGF
-65 FSYRTNSGKIVTL
+65 FSYRTKSGKIVNL
-78 ATNIDFGANIVSH
+78 AKNIDFGANIVSH
-91 SVVNGE
+91 TVVKGE

-111 KAFSSKGLKGEL
+111 NAFSNKGLKGEL
-123 LRIPRTVT
+123 LRIPRTVK

-136 AFYNNK
+136 AFYYNK

-154 TEIGERAFHMCGFNG
+154 TEIGERAFYMCGFNG
-169 NLTLSNNLTKI
+169 ILTLSNNLTKI

-192 NLTIPNS
+192 NLVIPNS
-199 VTEIGPYAFYSCV
+199 VTEIGPYAFYMCS
-212 GFNGKLTLSDNLKTI
+212 GFNGNLTLSDNLKSI
-227 GDGAFSNCNKLKAQI
+227 GDNAFSSCGKLKAQ
-242 ITFPATLEKIGTDVF
+242 ITFPATLENIGTDVF
-257 SGATNIKNIKFQSL
+257 SGTTNIKSVKFQSL
-271 PQGINNIKQKDVI
+271 PQGVNNIKQKDVI

-334 ESISTEVLVLS
+334 ESISTDELVLS
-345 RLNGEVAAGTP
+345 RLNGDVAAGTP

-371 ANNATLNMTIQPIA
+371 ANNASLNMTIQPIA
-385 VNYELKF
+385 VNELNF

-397 AKKVT
+397 AKEVT
-402 DGYIIRNNLLWDVA
+402 DGYIIRNGLLWNVA
-416 KLLEVSPQT
+416 KLKAASQQT

-436 LDGPTKNGVAK
+436 LDGTTNGAAK
-447 LSIRVDDSATSIDN
+447 LSIRVDDSATGIND

>member
-1 MIFMKIR
+1 MKIR
-8 KVPNIRSIILCMLLS
+8 EVQNIRSIILCMLLS
-23 LPMCMVCGSNAMK
+23 LPMCMVCGSNAIK
-36 DQKYSQTASCDKTG
+36 DQKYSQTASCDKNG

-65 FSYRTNSGKIVTL
+65 FSYRTKSGKIVTF
-78 ATNIDFGANIVSH
+78 ANNIDFGANIVSH
-91 SVVNGE
+91 TVVNGE

-111 KAFSSKGLKGEL
+111 KAFYYKDLKGEL

-136 AFYNNK
+136 AFYYNK

-154 TEIGERAFHMCGFNG
+154 TEIGERAFYMCGFNG

-185 SNCGFTG
+185 SDCGFTG

-199 VTEIGPYAFYSCV
+199 VTEIGTYAFNNCV
-212 GFNGKLTLSDNLKTI
+212 GFKGKLTLSDNLKTI
-227 GDGAFSNCNKLKAQI
+227 GNGAFSNCKNLKAQ

-257 SGATNIKNIKFQSL
+257 SGVTSIKSVKFQSL
-271 PQGINNIKQKDVI
+271 PQGINNTKQKDVI

-334 ESISTEVLVLS
+334 ESISTDELVLS
-345 RLNGEVAAGTP
+345 RLNGDVAAGTP

-362 GEQEEMTFT
+362 GEKEEMTLT

-385 VNYELKF
+385 VNELKF

-402 DGYIIRNNLLWDVA
+402 DGYIIRNGLLWDVA
-416 KLLEVSPQT
+416 KLLEVSPET

-436 LDGPTKNGVAK
+436 LDGTTNGAAK
-447 LSIRVDDSATSIDN
+447 LSIRVDDSATGIND

-492 RGNKTMKVIIK
+492 KGNKTMKVIIK

>member
-1 MIFMKIR
+1 MKIR
-8 KVPNIRSIILCMLLS
+8 EVQNIRSIILCMLLS
-23 LPMCMVCGSNAMK
+23 LPMCMVCGSNAIK
-36 DQKYSQTASCDKTG
+36 DQKYSQTASCDKNG

-65 FSYRTNSGKIVTL
+65 FSYRTKNGKIVTF
-78 ATNIDFGANIVSH
+78 ANNIDFGANIVSH
-91 SVVNGE
+91 TVVNGE
-97 CTIECDGPITKIPD
+97 CTIECDGPITEIPD
-111 KAFSSKGLKGEL
+111 KAFYNKGLKGEL

-136 AFYNNK
+136 AFYYNK

-154 TEIGERAFHMCGFNG
+154 TEIGERAFYMCGFNG

-180 GNSAF
+180 GNNAF
-185 SNCGFTG
+185 SDCGFTG

-199 VTEIGPYAFYSCV
+199 VTEIGTYAFNNCV
-212 GFNGKLTLSDNLKTI
+212 RFKGKLTLSDNLKTI
-227 GDGAFSNCNKLKAQI
+227 GNGAFSNCKNLKAQ

-257 SGATNIKNIKFQSL
+257 SGVTSIKSVKFQSL

-334 ESISTEVLVLS
+334 ESISTYELVLS

-362 GEQEEMTFT
+362 GEQKEMTFT

-385 VNYELKF
+385 VNELNF

-397 AKKVT
+397 AKEVT
-402 DGYIIRNNLLWDVA
+402 NGYIIRNGLLWDVA
-416 KLLEVSPQT
+416 KLKAASPQT

-436 LDGPTKNGVAK
+436 LDGTITNSAAK
-447 LSIRVDDSATSIDN
+447 LSIRVDDSATGIDN
-461 PISSLNADDVEYY
+461 PISSLNADDAEYY
-474 DLNGRRLTAP
+474 DLNGRRLAAP

>member
-8 KVPNIRSIILCMLLS
+8 KVQNIRSIILCMLLS
-23 LPMCMVCGSNAMK
+23 LPMCMVCGSNAIK
-36 DQKYSQTASCDKTG
+36 DQKYSQTASCDKNG

-65 FSYRTNSGKIVTL
+65 FSYRTKSGKIVTL
-78 ATNIDFGANIVSH
+78 AKNIDFGANIVSH

-111 KAFSSKGLKGEL
+111 KAFYNKGLKGEL

-136 AFYNNK
+136 AFYYNI
-142 DLSGFLIIPNSV
+142 DLFGFLIIPNSV
-154 TEIGERAFHMCGFNG
+154 TEIGERAFYKCGFNG
-169 NLTLSNNLTKI
+169 SLTLSNNLTKI

-199 VTEIGPYAFYSCV
+199 VTEIGTYAFNNCV
-212 GFNGKLTLSDNLKTI
+212 RFNGKLTLSDNLKTI
-227 GDGAFSNCNKLKAQI
+227 GKGAFSNCNKLKAQI

-295 TGTVNNISYSRTI
+295 TGIVNNISYSRTMSN
-308 TPTWGTLVLPYSL
+308 TWGTIILPYSL

-334 ESISTEVLVLS
+334 ESISTVELVLS

-362 GEQEEMTFT
+362 GEQKEMTFT

-385 VNYELKF
+385 VNELKF

-397 AKKVT
+397 TTEVT
-402 DGYIIRNNLLWDVA
+402 DGYIIRNGLLWDVA
-416 KLLEVSPQT
+416 KLKKASPET

-436 LDGPTKNGVAK
+436 LDGTTTNSAAK
-447 LSIRVDDSATSIDN
+447 LSIRVDDSATGIDD

>member
-1 MIFMKIR
+1 MKIR
-8 KVPNIRSIILCMLLS
+8 KVQNIRSIILCMLLS
-23 LPMCMVCGSNAMK
+23 LPMCMVYGSNAIK
-36 DQKYSQTASCDKTG
+36 DQKYSQTASCDKNG

-65 FSYRTNSGKIVTL
+65 FSYRTKSGKIVTL
-78 ATNIDFGANIVSH
+78 ANNIDFGANIVSH

-142 DLSGFLIIPNSV
+142 ELSGFLIIPNSV
-154 TEIGERAFHMCGFNG
+154 TEIGERAFYMCGFNG
-169 NLTLSNNLTKI
+169 SLTLSNNLTKI

-185 SNCGFTG
+185 SDCGFTG

-199 VTEIGPYAFYSCV
+199 VTEIGTYAFNNCV
-212 GFNGKLTLSDNLKTI
+212 GFKGKLTLSDNLKTI
-227 GDGAFSNCNKLKAQI
+227 GNGAFSNCKNLKAQ

-257 SGATNIKNIKFQSL
+257 SGVTSIMSVKFQSL

-334 ESISTEVLVLS
+334 ESISTDELVLS
-345 RLNGEVAAGTP
+345 RLNGKVAAGTP
-356 CMVKRN
+356 CMVKQN

-371 ANNATLNMTIQPIA
+371 ANNATLNMTIQPIV
-385 VNYELKF
+385 VNELKF

-397 AKKVT
+397 AKEVT
-402 DGYIIRNNLLWDVA
+402 DGYIIRNGLLWDVA
-416 KLLEVSPQT
+416 KLKAASPET

-436 LDGPTKNGVAK
+436 LDGTTNGAAK
-447 LSIRVDDSATSIDN
+447 LSIRVDDSATGIDD
-461 PISSLNADDVEYY
+461 PISTLNADDVEYY

-492 RGNKTMKVIIK
+492 KGNKTMKVIIK

>member
-36 DQKYSQTASCDKTG
+36 DQKYSQTASCDKNG
-50 HSLKDDVCQRCGHGF
+50 HSLKDDVCQICGHGF
-65 FSYRTNSGKIVTL
+65 FSYRTKSGKIVNL
-78 ATNIDFGANIVSH
+78 NNKDFGANIVSH

-111 KAFSSKGLKGEL
+111 NAFNNKGLKGEL

-136 AFYNNK
+136 AFYYNR

-154 TEIGERAFHMCGFNG
+154 TEIGEKAFYMCRFNG
-169 NLTLSNNLTKI
+169 SLTLSNNLTKI
-180 GNSAF
+180 GNYAF
-185 SNCGFTG
+185 NGCGFTG

-199 VTEIGPYAFYSCV
+199 VTEIGMYAFNNCV

-227 GDGAFSNCNKLKAQI
+227 GEGAFYNCNKLKAQI

-257 SGATNIKNIKFQSL
+257 YRVTSIKSVKFQSL
-271 PQGINNIKQKDVI
+271 PQGINNINIKQKDVI

-308 TPTWGTLVLPYSL
+308 SNPWGTLVLPYSL
-321 TLTGNEPYSLYAI
+321 TLTDDEPYNLYAI
-334 ESISTEVLVLS
+334 ESISTVELVLS
-345 RLNGEVAAGTP
+345 RLNGEVTAGTP

-362 GEQEEMTFT
+362 GEQKEMIFT
-371 ANNATLNMTIQPIA
+371 ANNATLNMTIQPIT
-385 VNYELKF
+385 VEGLNF

-402 DGYIIRNNLLWDVA
+402 DGYIIRNGLLWDVA
-416 KLLEVSPQT
+416 KLKEASPETEV
-425 EAIMV
+425 MV

-436 LDGPTKNGVAK
+436 LDGTTNGVAK
-447 LSIRVDDSATSIDN
+447 LSIRVDDSATGIDD

>member
-1 MIFMKIR
+1 MKIR

-36 DQKYSQTASCDKTG
+36 GQKYSQTASCDKTG
-50 HSLKDDVCQRCGHGF
+50 HSLKDDVCQICGHGF
-65 FSYRTNSGKIVTL
+65 FSYRTKSGKIVTL
-78 ATNIDFGANIVSH
+78 AKNIDFGANIVSH

-111 KAFSSKGLKGEL
+111 KAFYNKGLKGEL
-123 LRIPRTVT
+123 LRIPRTVK
-131 YIGTK
+131 YIGTR
-136 AFYNNK
+136 AFYYNK

-154 TEIGERAFHMCGFNG
+154 TEIGERAFYMCGFNG
-169 NLTLSNNLTKI
+169 SLTLSNNLTKI

-227 GDGAFSNCNKLKAQI
+227 GDCAFSICKNLKAQ

-334 ESISTEVLVLS
+334 ESISTNELVLS

-362 GEQEEMTFT
+362 GEQKEMTFT

-385 VNYELKF
+385 VKGLNF

-397 AKKVT
+397 AKEVT
-402 DGYIIRNNLLWDVA
+402 DGYIIRNGLLWDVA
-416 KLLEVSPQT
+416 KLLKVSPET
-425 EAIMV
+425 AIMV

-436 LDGPTKNGVAK
+436 LDGTITNSAAK
-447 LSIRVDDSATSIDN
+447 LSIRVDDSATGIDN

-474 DLNGRRLTAP
+474 DLNGRRLAAP

>member
-1 MIFMKIR
+1 MKIR
-8 KVPNIRSIILCMLLS
+8 EVQNIRSIILCMLLS
-23 LPMCMVCGSNAMK
+23 LPMCMVCGSNAIK
-36 DQKYSQTASCDKTG
+36 DQKYSQTASCDKNG

-65 FSYRTNSGKIVTL
+65 FSYRTKNGKIVTF
-78 ATNIDFGANIVSH
+78 ANNIDFGAKIVSH
-91 SVVNGE
+91 TIVNGE

-111 KAFSSKGLKGEL
+111 NAFSSKDLKGEL
-123 LRIPRTVT
+123 LRIPRTVK
-131 YIGTK
+131 YIGTR

-142 DLSGFLIIPNSV
+142 ELSGFLIIPNSV
-154 TEIGERAFHMCGFNG
+154 TEIGTYAFNNCVGFNG
-169 NLTLSNNLTKI
+169 ILTLSNNLTKI

-192 NLTIPNS
+192 NLVIPNS
-199 VTEIGPYAFYSCV
+199 VTEIGQYAFYMCS
-212 GFNGKLTLSDNLKTI
+212 GFNGNLTLSDNLKSI
-227 GDGAFSNCNKLKAQI
+227 GDNAFSSCGKLKAQ

-257 SGATNIKNIKFQSL
+257 SGTTNIKSVKFQSL
-271 PQGINNIKQKDVI
+271 PQGVNNIKQKDVI

-334 ESISTEVLVLS
+334 ESISTDELVLS
-345 RLNGEVAAGTP
+345 RLNGDVAAGTP

-371 ANNATLNMTIQPIA
+371 ANNASLNMTIQPIA
-385 VNYELKF
+385 VNELNF

-397 AKKVT
+397 AKEVT
-402 DGYIIRNNLLWDVA
+402 DGYIIRNGLLWNVA
-416 KLLEVSPQT
+416 KLKAASQQT

-436 LDGPTKNGVAK
+436 LDGTTNGAAK
-447 LSIRVDDSATSIDN
+447 LSIRVDDSATGIND